1 MRKSLSLAVALISFS
16 SLASAATL
24 TSLNSTQAKNVISD
38 KTITT
43 VSTVTLDG
51 KLVDNTF
58 TGYFNKDGTMQGSFA
73 TKPDNGP
80 QTDQGK
86 WRVMANGDFCF
97 TWQNWDN
104 NKERCVTFYKLNN
117 ALLVINNGNKFE
129 TLILDNNIQ
138 PGNKLS

>member
-1 MRKSLSLAVALISFS
+1 MKKSLSIAIALISFS

-24 TSLNSTQAKNVISD
+24 TSLNSAQTKDAIVD

-58 TGYFNKDGTMQGSFA
+58 TGYFNKDGTMHGSFA
-73 TKPDNGP
+73 NKPDNGP

-86 WRVMANGDFCF
+86 WRVMGNGDFCF
-97 TWQNWDN
+97 TWQNWDSA
-104 NKERCVTFYKLNN
+104 KERCVTFYKLDN
-117 ALLVINNGNKFE
+117 ALLIINKGNKFE

-138 PGNKLS
+138 TGNKLS